1 MAKPKPESAKRTI
14 EDEEK
19 SAGAESPREFSAET
33 NEQAKELAI
42 QAKDLRGKA
51 KTAEDY
57 NELTKLYKEIE
68 RLYSPQE
75 LPASMQEQ
83 YEKQVELMQRL
94 GVVKSLESGEFGI
107 EGIDG
112 KEYPMPTP
120 EQVNQRIEEGK
131 ELVEK
136 KNEQGFT
143 KLLLVPFG
151 MKLKDL
157 MEAYKKSILAHG
169 ASAKLFS
176 AKKDQA
182 VQNEQLVPLA
192 LDKNQPLYDWDGYDE
207 ADING
212 KLVYQPKEFSKNHKG
227 KTKQEI
233 LKEQEKESTT
243 PGWHIILIEDMPD
256 IPRENKGKTIGGRKQ
271 FEAND
276 TPNNYLKTLRDS
288 KKDNPYQGE
297 EGMTPE
303 DQLMY
308 AITHLEETDQ
318 VIDDYQGNGSISY
331 QVGAYFPASGVV
343 PSACWDRGNRRA
355 VLGRYY
361 PDNRYDC
368 CGVRSAVRI

>member
-19 SAGAESPREFSAET
+19 SAGVESPREFSAET
-33 NEQAKELAI
+33 NEQAKELAA

-51 KTAEDY
+51 KTAKDY
-57 NELTKLYKEIE
+57 DELTKLYKEIE

-120 EQVNQRIEEGK
+120 EQVNQRIEESK

-176 AKKDQA
+176 AKKDPSN
-182 VQNEQLVPLA
+182 QNEQLVPLA
-192 LDKNQPLYDWDGYDE
+192 IDKNQPLYNWDGYDD

-212 KLVYQPKEFSKNHKG
+212 KLIYQPKEFSKNHKG

-233 LKEQEKESTT
+233 LKEQEKDKHYSR
-243 PGWHIILIEDMPD
+243 L
-256 IPRENKGKTIGGRKQ
+256 
-271 FEAND
+271 
-276 TPNNYLKTLRDS
+276 
-288 KKDNPYQGE
+288 
-297 EGMTPE
+297 
-303 DQLMY
+303 
-308 AITHLEETDQ
+308 
-318 VIDDYQGNGSISY
+318 
-331 QVGAYFPASGVV
+331 AYYF
-343 PSACWDRGNRRA
+343 DRRHA
-355 VLGRYY
+355 RY
-361 PDNRYDC
+361 
-368 CGVRSAVRI
+368 S

>member
-1 MAKPKPESAKRTI
+1 MRTVHRQNYFLQ
-14 EDEEK
+14 K
-19 SAGAESPREFSAET
+19 KT
-33 NEQAKELAI
+33 QA
-42 QAKDLRGKA
+42 D
-51 KTAEDY
+51 
-57 NELTKLYKEIE
+57 
-68 RLYSPQE
+68 
-75 LPASMQEQ
+75 
-83 YEKQVELMQRL
+83 
-94 GVVKSLESGEFGI
+94 
-107 EGIDG
+107 
-112 KEYPMPTP
+112 
-120 EQVNQRIEEGK
+120 
-131 ELVEK
+131 
-136 KNEQGFT
+136 
-143 KLLLVPFG
+143 
-151 MKLKDL
+151 
-157 MEAYKKSILAHG
+157 
-169 ASAKLFS
+169 
-176 AKKDQA
+176 
-182 VQNEQLVPLA
+182 QNEQLVPLA

-331 QVGAYFPASGVV
+331 QVGAYFPASGYV
-343 PSACWDRGNRRA
+343 PSAYWRRDGRRA
-355 VLGRYY
+355 YLDGND
-361 PDNRYDC
+361 PDNRDGN